1 MKPGSQFKQ
10 LVSGSSDVRYLPAA
24 HFLHDEPSFHVP
36 AGQTHSLVHSVIST
50 SAMGKITAASFFGMR
65 RQIVDLVQ

>member
-24 HFLHDEPSFHVP
+24 HFLHDDPSLYVP

-50 SAMGKITAASFFGMR
+50 SAMGKMTAASALGMSF
-65 RQIVDLVQ
+65 QLVDFVQ